1 MVSTAVIMATYNGA
15 EFIEA
20 QMRSNQS
27 QTRPADY
34 VIVRDD
40 QSTDGTVSIV
50 ESYIAKNNLINWQII
65 VNEKNQGWR
74 LNFRQLIID
83 ALVTGADYLFFS
95 DHDDNWSPQKIERQL
110 ACFEQVGT
118 ADLISSDYAIE
129 IVGDVKLSGG
139 IPYNFPEDEILSRY
153 PFDMKK
159 NSIYRLGWTNAITR
173 NFAQKI
179 IEVWQEE
186 IGDVAHDTIISM
198 FASNAGTG
206 YNLNEELGTHVRH
219 GGNNSGSN
227 YLSLSSLHS
236 QHLAELKRD
245 LHYFQLTYD
254 FAQKNQ
260 TIHKGEAEKMMKF
273 YEKRFKNASER
284 RFFATIFQA
293 ILDRRL
299 YFDVKGPIRDIIFIF
314 KK

>member
-1 MVSTAVIMATYNGA
+1 MVPSLLKRNWDQFNRRRDRQIMW
-15 EFIEA
+15 
-20 QMRSNQS
+20 SL
-27 QTRPADY
+27 
-34 VIVRDD
+34 RDD

-110 ACFEQVGT
+110 ACFEQAAT

-129 IVGDVKLSGG
+129 IVGDGKLSGG
-139 IPYNFPEDEILSRY
+139 IPYNFQK
-153 PFDMKK
+153 MKFFHDIPLIWK

-206 YNLNEELGTHVRH
+206 YNLNV
-219 GGNNSGSN
+219 
-227 YLSLSSLHS
+227 
-236 QHLAELKRD
+236 
-245 LHYFQLTYD
+245 
-254 FAQKNQ
+254 
-260 TIHKGEAEKMMKF
+260 
-273 YEKRFKNASER
+273 
-284 RFFATIFQA
+284 
-293 ILDRRL
+293 
-299 YFDVKGPIRDIIFIF
+299 
-314 KK
+314 

>member
-1 MVSTAVIMATYNGA
+1 
-15 EFIEA
+15 
-20 QMRSNQS
+20 
-27 QTRPADY
+27 
-34 VIVRDD
+34 
-40 QSTDGTVSIV
+40 
-50 ESYIAKNNLINWQII
+50 
-65 VNEKNQGWR
+65 
-74 LNFRQLIID
+74 
-83 ALVTGADYLFFS
+83 
-95 DHDDNWSPQKIERQL
+95 
-110 ACFEQVGT
+110 
-118 ADLISSDYAIE
+118 
-129 IVGDVKLSGG
+129 
-139 IPYNFPEDEILSRY
+139 
-153 PFDMKK
+153 MKK

-236 QHLAELKRD
+236 QHLAELRD

-284 RFFATIFQA
+284 RFFATKFS
-293 ILDRRL
+293 
-299 YFDVKGPIRDIIFIF
+299 GNT
-314 KK
+314 